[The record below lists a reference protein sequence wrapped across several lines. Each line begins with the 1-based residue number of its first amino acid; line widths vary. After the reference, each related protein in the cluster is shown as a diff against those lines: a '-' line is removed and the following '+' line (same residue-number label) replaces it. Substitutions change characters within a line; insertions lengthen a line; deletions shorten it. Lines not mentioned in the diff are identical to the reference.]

1 MKISIN
7 KLNKVSG
14 IISIQIEKK
23 DYEGKVIEVL
33 KSYSKTA
40 KIPGFRKG
48 FVPMGLIKKQ
58 YGNAVKV
65 DEINKLLDSS
75 LKKYINENKL
85 DILGGP
91 IPKTDNEID
100 WDSELINFDF
110 EIGYSP
116 EFKINFKA
124 KKPIIK
130 FEVKADKKMIDNQL
144 KNIQSRYG
152 KLVSKIKID
161 KTSEITALF
170 KSEDDIINN
179 SSMFKI
185 ETLKPSFAKKL
196 IGLKVGDVVSQNA
209 SKIFREEQDLSRNIK
224 IELSKAKEYKN
235 NLVITIEEIN
245 ERELADL
252 NQELFDKVFGKNS
265 VKSIAEMKS
274 KLGDDFVKQFQTQ
287 VDQKLMNDT
296 IEYLIDST
304 KVNLP
309 SDFLIKWMKL
319 NSEKK
324 ISIDEAKI
332 EYEKSEKGMKY
343 QLIESKIIIDNN
355 LQVNFEDLKAFTT
368 DLIKNQMKQYGQVI
382 PEDKELDE
390 IIARVMSN
398 KDEIKR
404 LTEQLTSKRML
415 DFFKENFN
423 YKIKKVTYDEYIK
436 EVYSS

>member
-7 KLNKVSG
+7 KLNTVSG
-14 IISIQIEKK
+14 IISVQIEKK

-33 KSYSKTA
+33 KNYSKTA

-116 EFKINFKA
+116 EFKINFKP

-130 FEVKADKKMIDNQL
+130 YEVKADKKMIDNQL

-209 SKIFREEQDLSRNIK
+209 SKIFREEHDLSRNIK

-252 NQELFDKVFGKNS
+252 NQELFDKVFVKNS
-265 VKSIAEMKS
+265 VKSIAEMKR

-382 PEDKELDE
+382 PEDKELDG

>member
-7 KLNKVSG
+7 KLNTVSG
-14 IISIQIEKK
+14 IISVQIEKK

-33 KSYSKTA
+33 KNYSKTA

-116 EFKINFKA
+116 EFKINFKP

-130 FEVKADKKMIDNQL
+130 YEVKADKKMIDNQL

-209 SKIFREEQDLSRNIK
+209 SKIFRKEQDLSRNIK

-252 NQELFDKVFGKNS
+252 NQELFDKVFGKNN

-324 ISIDEAKI
+324 ISVDEAKI

-436 EVYSS
+436 EIYSS